1 MADDDATGSKTND
14 QETSAATASGAG
26 GPGAAQAKADPAPP
40 DSEAAAAEVEQL
52 RAELESARDK
62 LLRERAELENFKR
75 RAAREKADALRY
87 GSEGLLR
94 DLLPVI
100 DNLERALAHARQSG
114 GATPII
120 EGVEL
125 VLRSLVETLE
135 RHGVTSVQARGE
147 RFDPAIHEAIGH
159 VESEHAPNTVVDEH
173 QRGYALHD
181 RLLRPALVTVG
192 KGQVADAPA
201 RVETPENDG

>member
-14 QETSAATASGAG
+14 HDASAAPASGAD
-26 GPGAAQAKADPAPP
+26 GPGAAQARADATPA
-40 DSEAAAAEVEQL
+40 DGEATTSEVEQL
-52 RAELESARDK
+52 RVELESVRDK

-75 RAAREKADALRY
+75 RAAREKAEALRY

-114 GATPII
+114 GATPIV

-135 RHGVTSVQARGE
+135 RHGVTRVQARGE

-159 VESEHAPNTVVDEH
+159 VESEHPANTVVDEH